1 MTRGPIAAGLA
12 AVLLGVLLTVGNAAA
27 DDLAR
32 GRVVFQ
38 RCVACHSIDPAE
50 KPLPGPN
57 LFGVVGRQA
66 GNDPDYDYSPVL
78 RAARRDGLIWTEAAL
93 DLYLADTEAFLP
105 GTVMGFQRIDGA
117 DDRRALIVFL
127 RAGNRP

>member
-1 MTRGPIAAGLA
+1 MGLA
-12 AVLLGVLLTVGNAAA
+12 AVLGFPFVIGNAAA
-27 DDLAR
+27 DGLAR

-38 RCVACHSIDPAE
+38 RCAACHSIDPAE

-57 LFGVVGRQA
+57 LFGIVGRQA
-66 GNDPDYDYSPVL
+66 GNDPGYDYSPVL

-93 DLYLADTEAFLP
+93 DLYHKDTEAFLP
-105 GTVMGFQRIDGA
+105 GTVMGFQKIDGA

-127 RAGNRP
+127 KAGDRR